1 MDDRSALPASGE
13 IGEDTATAISEVS
26 DNIDSPTIV
35 DLIHEYHAHVYR
47 YAYRLVG
54 NESDAEDLTQQGFLV
69 AQQKLAQ
76 LREPAKARGWLFA
89 IVRNCFLK
97 QFRKSAPTP
106 ASTFEIDVNDFPH
119 HLPSDEAIDGELLQ
133 AAVNQLPSEFKVVVL
148 MFYFEECSYKEI
160 AEQLELPIGTVM
172 SRLSRAKGRL
182 RGILLAADP
191 DIGCNNDGKV
201 QTDPQ

>member
-1 MDDRSALPASGE
+1 MDRSALPANGD
-13 IGEDTATAISEVS
+13 IGEDTATTFGEVS
-26 DNIDSPTIV
+26 DQIDSPNIV
-35 DLIHEYHAHVYR
+35 ELIHAYHAHVYR

-54 NESDAEDLTQQGFLV
+54 NEGDAEDLTQQGFLV

-76 LREPAKARGWLFA
+76 LRDPTKARGWLFA

-97 QFRKSAPTP
+97 QFRKSSPTP
-106 ASTFEIDVNDFPH
+106 ASSFEIDVNELPH
-119 HLPSDEAIDGELLQ
+119 YVPREETIDSELLQ
-133 AAVNQLPSEFKVVVL
+133 AAVSQLPTEFKAVVL
-148 MFYFEECSYKEI
+148 MFYFEERSYKEI

-191 DIGCNNDGKV
+191 DIACDKNGKV
-201 QTDPQ
+201 QTDSQ